1 MVHCWVPDTKI
12 VFRSQHVSRGCSPS
26 RSMLLPTESS
36 EQPLGVLLGTEF
48 SLTVEKPVPTG
59 LSAIK

>member
-12 VFRSQHVSRGCSPS
+12 VFRSQHVSCGRSPS
-26 RSMLLPTESS
+26 GSMLLPTESS

-59 LSAIK
+59 LSVIK